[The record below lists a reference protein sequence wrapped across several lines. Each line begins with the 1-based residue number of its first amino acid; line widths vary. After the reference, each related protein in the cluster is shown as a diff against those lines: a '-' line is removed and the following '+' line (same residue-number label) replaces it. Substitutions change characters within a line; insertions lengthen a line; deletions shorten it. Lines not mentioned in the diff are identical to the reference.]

1 MSLNPLSL
9 FRAMPGSIAQGMIWG
24 VMALGVYI
32 TFRLLDFADLTVD
45 GSIATGAAVSVM
57 LIRAGVS
64 PIATLP
70 IAFLAGALAGMVTGL
85 LNTALGIPG
94 ILASILTQISLY
106 SINLNIMGKANQP
119 VSVDNYPL
127 VVSLRYVTDGSVSRL
142 LFFLGMI
149 VFLLALI
156 AVMYWYFG
164 TEQGH
169 AIRAT
174 GCNSNMARAQGINT
188 NFIKVLALM
197 ISNGL
202 VGLCGALYGQFQGAS
217 DVNMGR
223 GAIVIG
229 LAAVIIGEVLF
240 GKFASKR
247 KLAFAFTLASVILG
261 AVIYYMV
268 YQFVLWLKMPSEDMK
283 LFSAIVVAIFLA
295 IPYLKEKRTLSERS
309 VKIMAYALEI
319 QDIHKVFNRGTINEK
334 VALNGVNLNLNPGDF
349 VTIIGGNGAGKST
362 TLNAIAGVWPIDS
375 GKIIIDGTDITSLP
389 EHKRAKYLGRV
400 FQDPMTGTAATM
412 DIEENM
418 AIALRRGEKRTLRWG
433 VSREDREL
441 FREKLQT
448 LGLGLEDRMTSK
460 VGLLSGGQRQAIT
473 LLMAA
478 LKQPKLLLLDEHT
491 AALDPKTAAKVLEI
505 SDKIIA
511 ENQLT
516 AMMVTHN
523 MKDAIVHG
531 NRLIMMHE
539 GKVIYDVAGEE
550 KKNLQVKDLLAK
562 FEEVSGGEFANDRMM
577 LA

>member
-85 LNTALGIPG
+85 LNTVLGIPG

-295 IPYLKEKRTLSERS
+295 IPYLKEKRTLR
-309 VKIMAYALEI
+309 K
-319 QDIHKVFNRGTINEK
+319 
-334 VALNGVNLNLNPGDF
+334 
-349 VTIIGGNGAGKST
+349 GA
-362 TLNAIAGVWPIDS
+362 
-375 GKIIIDGTDITSLP
+375 
-389 EHKRAKYLGRV
+389 
-400 FQDPMTGTAATM
+400 
-412 DIEENM
+412 
-418 AIALRRGEKRTLRWG
+418 
-433 VSREDREL
+433 
-441 FREKLQT
+441 
-448 LGLGLEDRMTSK
+448 SK
-460 VGLLSGGQRQAIT
+460 
-473 LLMAA
+473 
-478 LKQPKLLLLDEHT
+478 
-491 AALDPKTAAKVLEI
+491 
-505 SDKIIA
+505 
-511 ENQLT
+511 
-516 AMMVTHN
+516 
-523 MKDAIVHG
+523 
-531 NRLIMMHE
+531 
-539 GKVIYDVAGEE
+539 
-550 KKNLQVKDLLAK
+550 
-562 FEEVSGGEFANDRMM
+562 
-577 LA
+577 